1 MGKVTDSILG
11 GTTGRTGRIVIANV
25 FGTEISRI
33 RPKKNDKPAT
43 PKQALVK
50 ERMKLSALFISGYKS
65 FASQYFGERIG
76 LKSRYNLAMTNI
88 MNAYHIDF
96 IALSIDRTNEEI
108 MFSKGDLPE
117 VALSGLNSATTST
130 FTVTWEDNSDGTDA
144 LPIDEICILYCADDE
159 KRPKLLR
166 NIATRADGSATVSL
180 LNKYVGKTVNVW
192 LCLLRADG
200 TKVSISDYV
209 GSVVV
214 S

>member
-11 GTTGRTGRIVIANV
+11 GTKGRTGRIVIANV

-65 FASQYFGERIG
+65 FASDYFGERSG
-76 LKSRYNLAMTNI
+76 LRSRYNMAMTNI

-96 IALSIDRTNEEI
+96 TALTIERANEEI

-117 VALSGLNSATTST
+117 APLNNLTSATTST

-144 LPIDEICILYCADDE
+144 LPTDQICILYCAQDE
-159 KRPKLLR
+159 NRPKLLR
-166 NIATRADGSATVSL
+166 NVATTTDGTATVNL
-180 LNKYVGKTVNVW
+180 LNKYVGKTMHIW
-192 LCLLRADG
+192 LCLLSADG
-200 TKVSISDYV
+200 KRVSISEYV
-209 GSVVV
+209 GDIVV

>member
-11 GTTGRTGRIVIANV
+11 GTTGRTGRVVIANV

-50 ERMKLSALFISGYKS
+50 ERMRLAALFISSYKA
-65 FASQYFGERIG
+65 FASQYFGERSG
-76 LKSRYNLAMTNI
+76 LRSRYNQAMTNI

-96 IALSIDRTNEEI
+96 TTFSIDRANEEI
-108 MFSKGDLPE
+108 IFSKGDLPE
-117 VALSGLNSATTST
+117 VTLSSLISTTAST

-144 LPIDEICILYCADDE
+144 LATDEVYILYCAEDE
-159 KRPKLLR
+159 NRPKLLR
-166 NIATRADGSATVSL
+166 HIATRTDGATTVTL
-180 LNKYVGKTVNVW
+180 LNKYTGKTIHVW
-192 LCLLRADG
+192 LCLVKADG
-200 TKVSISDYV
+200 TKVSISDYA
-209 GSVVV
+209 GNVVI

>member
-11 GTTGRTGRIVIANV
+11 GTKGRTGRIVIANV

-65 FASQYFGERIG
+65 FVSDYFGERSG
-76 LKSRYNLAMTNI
+76 LRSRYNMAMTNV

-96 IALSIDRTNEEI
+96 TALTIERANEEI
-108 MFSKGDLPE
+108 IFSKGDLPE
-117 VALSGLNSATTST
+117 VPLTGLASTTTSS

-144 LPIDEICILYCADDE
+144 LAMDQICILYCTQNDN
-159 KRPKLLR
+159 RPKLLR
-166 NIATRADGSATVSL
+166 NVATRADGTATVNL
-180 LNKYVGKTVNVW
+180 LNKFVGKTVHVW
-192 LCLLRADG
+192 VCLLNAEGKR
-200 TKVSISDYV
+200 VSISEYA
-209 GSVVV
+209 GNVVV

>member
-11 GTTGRTGRIVIANV
+11 GTKGRTGRVVIANV

-65 FASQYFGERIG
+65 FASDYYGERSG
-76 LKSRYNLAMTNI
+76 LRSRYNMAMTNI

-96 IALSIDRTNEEI
+96 DALTIERANEEI
-108 MFSKGDLPE
+108 IFAKGNLPE
-117 VALSGLNSATTST
+117 VPLNSLTSATTST

-144 LPIDEICILYCADDE
+144 LPTDQICVLYCAQDE
-159 KRPKLLR
+159 NRPKLLR
-166 NIATRADGSATVSL
+166 NVATRTDGTATVNL
-180 LNKYVGKTVNVW
+180 LSKYVGKTMHVW
-192 LCLLRADG
+192 LCLLNAEG
-200 TKVSISDYV
+200 TRVSISEYV
-209 GSVVV
+209 GNVVV

>member
-11 GTTGRTGRIVIANV
+11 GTKGRTGRVVIANV

-65 FASQYFGERIG
+65 FASDYYGERSG
-76 LKSRYNLAMTNI
+76 LRSRYNMAMTNI

-96 IALSIDRTNEEI
+96 DALTIERANEEI
-108 MFSKGDLPE
+108 IFAKGNLPE
-117 VALSGLNSATTST
+117 VPLNSLTSATTST

-144 LPIDEICILYCADDE
+144 LPTDQICILYCAQDE
-159 KRPKLLR
+159 NRPKLLR
-166 NIATRADGSATVSL
+166 NVATRTDGTATVNL
-180 LNKYVGKTVNVW
+180 LSKYVGKTMHVW
-192 LCLLRADG
+192 LCLLNAEG
-200 TKVSISDYV
+200 TRVSISEYV
-209 GSVVV
+209 GNVVV